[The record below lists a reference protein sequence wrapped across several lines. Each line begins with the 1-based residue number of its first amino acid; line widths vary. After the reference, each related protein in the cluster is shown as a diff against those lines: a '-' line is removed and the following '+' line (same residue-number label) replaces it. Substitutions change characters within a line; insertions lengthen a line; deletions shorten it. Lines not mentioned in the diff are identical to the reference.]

1 MLQWPETQNW
11 EDLETAENRIQAKD
25 LSSEFEISQILARLL
40 VSRNLTSKKLVLNF
54 LEPHSKICHDP
65 FLMRDMDLAG
75 ERLINALCVGE
86 KVVVY
91 GDYDVDGTA
100 GTVMLYRFLQRL
112 GMTVSYFIPKRLKDG
127 YGLTEQ
133 TLIEL
138 QKRDPRLIIT
148 VDNGARAVEEAA
160 FLKRMGIDLLIT
172 DHHIPGEQ

>member
-11 EDLETAENRIQAKD
+11 EDLETAENRTQAKN

-65 FLMRDMDLAG
+65 FLMRDMDLAVK
-75 ERLINALCVGE
+75 RLINALCLGE
-86 KVVVY
+86 KVVIY

-112 GMTVSYFIPKRLKDG
+112 GMRVS
-127 YGLTEQ
+127 
-133 TLIEL
+133 
-138 QKRDPRLIIT
+138 
-148 VDNGARAVEEAA
+148 
-160 FLKRMGIDLLIT
+160 
-172 DHHIPGEQ
+172 